1 MQIHVTSLTSMC
13 RWQMSQFSFEYPLF
27 LLVVLLFVLCAKFC
41 KERSR
46 AIFFPH
52 VKTLM
57 MEGRGVSSLLI
68 WLKWIGITAAII
80 ALASP
85 VITKSYTN
93 SKKEGRDIVL
103 IVDSSDSMRQRGF
116 DPSDIMKSKFDVVK
130 EVVGDFIQKR
140 KDDRIGM
147 VTFADIAF
155 IASPLTFEKKFLTD
169 ITKMQR
175 MGIAGKRTAIN
186 DAIVQSYNLL
196 SKSKA
201 KSKIAILLTDGVDNM
216 SKIPFQDVINLIKK
230 RDIKL
235 YTIGI
240 GDARDY
246 NGAYLKALADA
257 GHGEAY
263 GARDATTLEKIYEEI
278 DKLEATKIDDK
289 KIVQHT
295 YLYIYPL
302 FLAILSLILFIY
314 VRNSKGV

>member
-1 MQIHVTSLTSMC
+1 
-13 RWQMSQFSFEYPLF
+13 MSQFSFEYPF
-27 LLVVLLFVLCAKFC
+27 LLAVIVLFIVCAKFC

-57 MEGRGVSSLLI
+57 VQSAGKSSLLAI
-68 WLKWIGITAAII
+68 LKWVGIAAAII

-85 VITKSYTN
+85 VITKSFTN

-103 IVDSSDSMRQRGF
+103 IIDSSDSMRQRGF
-116 DPSDIMKSKFDVVK
+116 DPKDLWRNKFDVVK
-130 EVVGDFIQKR
+130 EVVGDFIETR
-140 KDDRIGM
+140 ENDRIGM

-169 ITKMQR
+169 ITKMQE
-175 MGIAGKRTAIN
+175 MGVAGKRTAIN

-216 SKIPFQDVINLIKK
+216 SKIPFGDVKNLIEK

-235 YTIGI
+235 YAIGV
-240 GDARDY
+240 GDERDY
-246 NGAYLKALADA
+246 NGQYLQALATA
-257 GHGEAY
+257 GKGLAF
-263 GARDATTLEKIYEEI
+263 GARDATTLTQVYDEI
-278 DKLEATKIDDK
+278 DKLEATKIDNK

-302 FLAILSLILFIY
+302 FLAILSLLLFIY
-314 VRNSKGV
+314 FRNAKGV

>member
-1 MQIHVTSLTSMC
+1 
-13 RWQMSQFSFEYPLF
+13 MSQFSFEYPYLLGVLLLF
-27 LLVVLLFVLCAKFC
+27 LLCSYWC

-57 MEGRGVSSLLI
+57 AKSAGKSSLLLA
-68 WLKWIGITAAII
+68 LKWIGITSAVI

-85 VITKSYTN
+85 VITKSYSN

-103 IVDSSDSMRQRGF
+103 IIDSSDSMRQRGF
-116 DPSDIMKSKFDVVK
+116 DPNDPWRNKFDVVK
-130 EVVGDFIQKR
+130 EVVGDFIEKR
-140 KDDRIGM
+140 ENDRIGM
-147 VTFADIAF
+147 ITFADVAF

-169 ITKMQR
+169 ITKMQS
-175 MGIAGKRTAIN
+175 MGMAGKRTAIN
-186 DAIVQSYNLL
+186 DAVVQSYNLL

-201 KSKIAILLTDGVDNM
+201 KSKIAILLTDGIDNM
-216 SKIPFQDVINLIKK
+216 SKVPFGDLKSLIEN

-235 YTIGI
+235 YAIGV
-240 GDARDY
+240 GDPRDY
-246 NGAYLKALADA
+246 NAQYLKALADA
-257 GHGEAY
+257 GKGLAF
-263 GARDATTLEKIYEEI
+263 GAQDATSLSKIYDEI
-278 DKLEATKIDDK
+278 DTLEATKIDDK

-302 FLAILSLILFIY
+302 FVAILSLLLFIY

>member
-1 MQIHVTSLTSMC
+1 
-13 RWQMSQFSFEYPLF
+13 MSQFSFEYPLL
-27 LLVVLLFVLCAKFC
+27 LLVILLFVLCAKFC

-57 MEGRGVSSLLI
+57 MQGRSGSSLLNV
-68 WLKWIGITAAII
+68 LKWVGIVSAVI

-103 IVDSSDSMRQRGF
+103 ILDSSDSMRQRGF
-116 DPSDIMKSKFDVVK
+116 DPTDIRRNKFDVVK
-130 EVVGDFIQKR
+130 DVVGDFIEKR
-140 KDDRIGM
+140 KNDRIGM

-169 ITKMQR
+169 ITKMQK

-216 SKIPFQDVINLIKK
+216 SKIPFPDVKNLIEK

-235 YTIGI
+235 YAIGI
-240 GDARDY
+240 GDERDY
-246 NGAYLKALADA
+246 NGAYLKALADS

-263 GARDATTLEKIYEEI
+263 GARDAKTLEKIYEEI

-302 FLAILSLILFIY
+302 FLAILSLLLFMY
-314 VRNSKGV
+314 VRNSRGL

>member
-1 MQIHVTSLTSMC
+1 
-13 RWQMSQFSFEYPLF
+13 MSQFSFEYPYLLGVLILF
-27 LLVVLLFVLCAKFC
+27 IICSIWC

-57 MEGRGVSSLLI
+57 AKSAGKSSLLSV
-68 WLKWIGITAAII
+68 LKWVGITAAVI

-85 VITKSYTN
+85 VITKSYSNT
-93 SKKEGRDIVL
+93 KKEGRDIVL
-103 IVDSSDSMRQRGF
+103 IIDSSDSMRQQGF
-116 DPSDIMKSKFDVVK
+116 DPSDPC
-130 EVVGDFIQKR
+130 DFIEKR
-140 KDDRIGM
+140 ENDRIGM

-169 ITKMQR
+169 ITKMQE
-175 MGIAGKRTAIN
+175 MGMAGKRTAIN

-201 KSKIAILLTDGVDNM
+201 RSKIAILLTDGIDNV
-216 SKIPFQDVINLIKK
+216 SKVPFTDVKNLIEK

-235 YTIGI
+235 YAIGI
-240 GDARDY
+240 GDTRDY
-246 NGAYLKALADA
+246 NAQYLQALADA
-257 GHGEAY
+257 GKGLAF
-263 GARDATTLEKIYEEI
+263 GAQDATTLSQVYDEI

-302 FLAILSLILFIY
+302 FLAILSLLMFVYI
-314 VRNSKGV
+314 RNSRGL

>member
-1 MQIHVTSLTSMC
+1 
-13 RWQMSQFSFEYPLF
+13 MSQFSFEYPYVLGLIILF
-27 LLVVLLFVLCAKFC
+27 ILCAKYC

-57 MEGRGVSSLLI
+57 VQGRGGSSLLT
-68 WLKWIGITAAII
+68 WLKWVGITAAII

-116 DPSDIMKSKFDVVK
+116 DPNDIMKSKFDVVK
-130 EVVGDFIQKR
+130 EVVGDFIRKR
-140 KDDRIGM
+140 KNDRIGM

-302 FLAILSLILFIY
+302 FLAILSLLLFMY

>member
-1 MQIHVTSLTSMC
+1 MNG
-13 RWQMSQFSFEYPLF
+13 FNFEYPYLWALIVIF
-27 LLVVLLFVLCAKFC
+27 IVCAKFC

-52 VKTLM
+52 VNVLM
-57 MEGRGVSSLLI
+57 KKNAQSFSWLDA
-68 WLKWIGITAAII
+68 LKWVGILSSVI
-80 ALASP
+80 ALSSP
-85 VITKSYTN
+85 VITKSFSNT
-93 SKKEGRDIVL
+93 KKEGRDIVL
-103 IVDSSDSMRQRGF
+103 IMDSSDSMRQRGF
-116 DPSDIMKSKFDVVK
+116 DPQDLWRNKFDVVK
-130 EVVGDFIQKR
+130 EVVGDFIEKR
-140 KDDRIGM
+140 ESDRIGM

-169 ITKMQR
+169 ITRMQKM
-175 MGIAGKRTAIN
+175 GVAGKRTAIN
-186 DAIVQSYNLL
+186 DAIVQAYNLL

-216 SKIPFQDVINLIKK
+216 SKIPFEDVKNLIVK

-263 GARDATTLEKIYEEI
+263 GARDASTLEKIYEEI

-295 YLYIYPL
+295 YLYTYPL
-302 FLAILSLILFIY
+302 FLAIMSLLLFVY
-314 VRNSKGV
+314 FKNAKGV

>member
-1 MQIHVTSLTSMC
+1 
-13 RWQMSQFSFEYPLF
+13 MSQFSFEYPL
-27 LLVVLLFVLCAKFC
+27 LLTSILLFIVCAKFC

-57 MEGRGVSSLLI
+57 APSANSSSLLSI
-68 WLKWIGITAAII
+68 LKWVGITAAII

-103 IVDSSDSMRQRGF
+103 IIDSSDSMRQRGF
-116 DPSDIMKSKFDVVK
+116 DPSDIMRNKFDVVK
-130 EVVGDFIQKR
+130 EVVGDFIETR
-140 KDDRIGM
+140 EDDRIGM

-169 ITKMQR
+169 ITKMQQ
-175 MGIAGKRTAIN
+175 MGMAGKRTAIN
-186 DAIVQSYNLL
+186 DAVVQAYNLL

-201 KSKIAILLTDGVDNM
+201 KSKIAILLTDGIDNM
-216 SKIPFQDVINLIKK
+216 SKIPLEEVKSMIEK

-235 YTIGI
+235 YVIGI
-240 GDARDY
+240 GDERDY
-246 NGAYLKALADA
+246 NGVYLKTLADA
-257 GHGEAY
+257 GKGLAF
-263 GARDATTLEKIYEEI
+263 GARDADTLNLVYDEI
-278 DKLEATKIDDK
+278 DKLEATKIDNK

-302 FLAILSLILFIY
+302 FLAILSLLLFMY
-314 VRNSKGV
+314 VRNSRGI

>member
-1 MQIHVTSLTSMC
+1 MC
-13 RWQMSQFSFEYPLF
+13 RWQMSQFSFEYPLL

-57 MEGRGVSSLLI
+57 MQGRSGSSLLTV
-68 WLKWIGITAAII
+68 LKWVGIVSTVI

-103 IVDSSDSMRQRGF
+103 ILDSSDSMRQRGF
-116 DPSDIMKSKFDVVK
+116 DPTDIRRNKFDVVK
-130 EVVGDFIQKR
+130 DVVGDFIEKR
-140 KDDRIGM
+140 KNDRIGM

-169 ITKMQR
+169 ITKMQK

-216 SKIPFQDVINLIKK
+216 SKIPFPDVKNLIEK

-235 YTIGI
+235 YAIGI

-263 GARDATTLEKIYEEI
+263 GARDAKTLEKIYEEI

-302 FLAILSLILFIY
+302 FLAILSLLLFMYI
-314 VRNSKGV
+314 RNSRGI

>member
-1 MQIHVTSLTSMC
+1 MNG
-13 RWQMSQFSFEYPLF
+13 FSFEYPF
-27 LLVVLLFVLCAKFC
+27 LLAVILLFIVCAKFC

-57 MEGRGVSSLLI
+57 VKSAKSSSWLTI
-68 WLKWIGITAAII
+68 LKWTGIIAAVI

-85 VITKSYTN
+85 VITKSYSN

-103 IVDSSDSMRQRGF
+103 IIDSSDSMRQRGF
-116 DPSDIMKSKFDVVK
+116 DPSDLWRNKFDIVK
-130 EVVGDFIQKR
+130 EVVGDFIETR
-140 KDDRIGM
+140 ENDRIGM

-169 ITKMQR
+169 ITKMQE
-175 MGIAGKRTAIN
+175 MGVAGKRTAIN
-186 DAIVQSYNLL
+186 DSIVQSYNLL

-216 SKIPFQDVINLIKK
+216 SKIPFEDVKNMIEKH
-230 RDIKL
+230 DIKL
-235 YTIGI
+235 YTIGV

-246 NGAYLKALADA
+246 NGPYLQALADA
-257 GHGEAY
+257 GQGLAF
-263 GARDATTLEKIYEEI
+263 GAKDASTLTGIYDEI
-278 DKLEATKIDDK
+278 DKLEATKINDK

-302 FLAILSLILFIY
+302 FLAILSLLLFMY
-314 VRNSKGV
+314 LRNSRGV

>member
-1 MQIHVTSLTSMC
+1 
-13 RWQMSQFSFEYPLF
+13 MSQFSFEYPL
-27 LLVVLLFVLCAKFC
+27 LLTLILLFIVCAKFC

-57 MEGRGVSSLLI
+57 VQSAGNSSVLSI
-68 WLKWIGITAAII
+68 LKWIGITAAII

-103 IVDSSDSMRQRGF
+103 IIDSSDSMRQRGF
-116 DPSDIMKSKFDVVK
+116 DPNDIMRNKFDVVK
-130 EVVGDFIQKR
+130 EVVGDFIETR
-140 KDDRIGM
+140 EDDRIGM

-169 ITKMQR
+169 ITKMQQ

-186 DAIVQSYNLL
+186 DAVVQSYNLL

-201 KSKIAILLTDGVDNM
+201 KSKIAILLTDGIDNM
-216 SKIPFQDVINLIKK
+216 SKIPFADVKSLVEK

-235 YTIGI
+235 YAIGI
-240 GDARDY
+240 GDERDY
-246 NGAYLKALADA
+246 NGQYLKTLADA
-257 GHGEAY
+257 GKGLAF
-263 GARDATTLEKIYEEI
+263 GARDADTLNRVYEEI
-278 DKLEATKIDDK
+278 DKLEATKIDNK

-302 FLAILSLILFIY
+302 FLAILSLLLFIY
-314 VRNSKGV
+314 VRNSRGV

>member
-1 MQIHVTSLTSMC
+1 
-13 RWQMSQFSFEYPLF
+13 MSQFSFEYPLV
-27 LLVVLLFVLCAKFC
+27 LLVIALFVLCGKFC

-52 VKTLM
+52 VKRLM
-57 MEGRGVSSLLI
+57 IQRHKGSSLLQV
-68 WLKWIGITAAII
+68 LKWLGIVSAVI

-85 VITKSYTN
+85 VITKSYIN

-103 IVDSSDSMRQRGF
+103 ILDSSDSMRQKGF
-116 DPSDIMKSKFDVVK
+116 DANDIMKSKFDVVK
-130 EVVGDFIQKR
+130 EVVGDFIEKR
-140 KDDRIGM
+140 KNDRIGM

-169 ITKMQR
+169 ITKMQK

-216 SKIPFQDVINLIKK
+216 SKIPFSDVKNMIEK

-235 YTIGI
+235 YDIGI

-263 GARDATTLEKIYEEI
+263 GARDAKTLERIYEEI

-302 FLAILSLILFIY
+302 FLAILSLLLFVYI
-314 VRNSKGV
+314 RNSRGI

>member
-1 MQIHVTSLTSMC
+1 
-13 RWQMSQFSFEYPLF
+13 MSGFNFEYPLA
-27 LLVVLLFVLCAKFC
+27 LAILLLFIVCAKFC

-52 VKTLM
+52 IKTLM
-57 MEGRGVSSLLI
+57 VNSADRSSWLGI
-68 WLKWIGITAAII
+68 LKWVGISAAVI

-85 VITKSYTN
+85 VITKSYSNT
-93 SKKEGRDIVL
+93 KKEGRDIVL
-103 IVDSSDSMRQRGF
+103 ILDSSDSMRQRGF
-116 DPSDIMKSKFDVVK
+116 DSNDLWRNKFDVLK
-130 EVVGDFIQKR
+130 EVVGDFIEKR
-140 KDDRIGM
+140 EHDRIGM

-169 ITKMQR
+169 ITKMQQ
-175 MGIAGKRTAIN
+175 MGTAGKRTAIN

-216 SKIPFQDVINLIKK
+216 SKVPFLDVVGLIEK

-235 YTIGI
+235 YAIGI
-240 GDARDY
+240 GDERDY
-246 NGAYLKALADA
+246 NGQYLKALAKA
-257 GHGEAY
+257 GKGLAF
-263 GARDATTLEKIYEEI
+263 GARNAGTLEKIYAEI

-302 FLAILSLILFIY
+302 FIAILSLLLFVY
-314 VRNSKGV
+314 FRNSRGI

>member
-1 MQIHVTSLTSMC
+1 
-13 RWQMSQFSFEYPLF
+13 MSQFSFEYPT
-27 LLVVLLFVLCAKFC
+27 LLGVLLLFIVCSIWC

-46 AIFFPH
+46 ALFFPH

-57 MEGRGVSSLLI
+57 AKSAGKSSLLSV
-68 WLKWIGITAAII
+68 LKWVGITAAVI

-85 VITKSYTN
+85 VITKSYSNT
-93 SKKEGRDIVL
+93 KKEGRDIVL
-103 IVDSSDSMRQRGF
+103 IIDSSDSMRQRGF
-116 DPSDIMKSKFDVVK
+116 DPSDPWRNKFDVVK
-130 EVVGDFIQKR
+130 EVVGDFIEKR
-140 KDDRIGM
+140 ENDRIGM

-169 ITKMQR
+169 ITKMQE
-175 MGIAGKRTAIN
+175 MGRAGKRTAIN

-201 KSKIAILLTDGVDNM
+201 SSKIAILLTDGIDNM
-216 SKIPFQDVINLIKK
+216 SKVPFAEVKNLIEK

-235 YTIGI
+235 YAIGV

-246 NGAYLKALADA
+246 NAQYLQALADA
-257 GHGEAY
+257 GKGLAF
-263 GARDATTLEKIYEEI
+263 GAQDATTLSQIYEEI

-289 KIVQHT
+289 KIIQHT

-302 FLAILSLILFIY
+302 FLAIMSLLLFIY
-314 VRNSKGV
+314 FRNSKGV

>member
-1 MQIHVTSLTSMC
+1 
-13 RWQMSQFSFEYPLF
+13 MSQFNFEYPF
-27 LLVVLLFVLCAKFC
+27 ILVLILVFALCAKFC

-57 MEGRGVSSLLI
+57 AQGKSKTSLLTL
-68 WLKWIGITAAII
+68 LKWIGIISAVI

-85 VITKSYTN
+85 VVTKSYSN

-103 IVDSSDSMRQRGF
+103 ILDSSDSMRQRGF
-116 DPSDIMKSKFDVVK
+116 DPQDLWRNKFDVVK
-130 EVVGDFIQKR
+130 EVVGDFIVKR
-140 KDDRIGM
+140 KNDRIGM

-169 ITKMQR
+169 ITKMQK
-175 MGIAGKRTAIN
+175 MGVAGKRTAIN

-216 SKIPFQDVINLIKK
+216 SKIPFNDVKNLIEK
-230 RDIKL
+230 RNIKL
-235 YTIGI
+235 YAIGI
-240 GDARDY
+240 GNERDY
-246 NGAYLKALADA
+246 NGQYLQALANA
-257 GHGEAY
+257 GKGLAF
-263 GARDATTLEKIYEEI
+263 GARDAKTLEKIYEEI

-295 YLYIYPL
+295 YLYFYPL
-302 FLAILSLILFIY
+302 FLAILALLGFIY
-314 VRNSKGV
+314 LRNSRGV